1 METDLEV
8 TVSDLTKTCRQ
19 LFGDETQWI
28 EPEGYRNSI
37 ALCVIDSIY
46 STGSHYTSVIKVIA
60 KYCAYRRA
68 QGGEPTTD
76 TADDL
81 LRTFDELGDSVAWA
95 QMVNNVKPAH
105 TGTGA
110 LLKAEV
116 IYQAAQM
123 LTNLGNSTTEQLAS
137 THSDQDARERLMKAW
152 KGLPSQSSGVT
163 FNYFLILA
171 GYQSV
176 KPDRM
181 ILKFMDEHT
190 KLDISTMT
198 TTKATELISRVARA
212 YPTEPRKLDHVI
224 WRFASGRNLRI
235 SDA

>member
-1 METDLEV
+1 METDFDV
-8 TVSDLTKTCRQ
+8 TVSDLTKTCRE

-37 ALCVIDSIY
+37 ALCIIDSIY

-68 QGGEPTTD
+68 HGGDPTTD
-76 TADDL
+76 TTDDL
-81 LRTFDELGDSVAWA
+81 LRTFDELGGSAGWA
-95 QMVNNVKPAH
+95 QMVKNVKPAH

-116 IYQAAQM
+116 VRQAAQM
-123 LTNLGNSTTEQLAS
+123 LTGLGNSTTEQLAS
-137 THSDQDARERLMKAW
+137 THTEQDAIESLKIAW
-152 KGLPSQSSGVT
+152 QNLPSQSSGIT

-181 ILKFMDEHT
+181 ILKFLADHT
-190 KLDISTMT
+190 DLEVTEMS
-198 TTKATELISRVARA
+198 KAKVTDLISRVANA

-224 WRFASGRNLRI
+224 WRFTSGRNVRI
-235 SDA
+235 SNA